1 MDFNLGQ
8 WLGAKGT
15 VTISP
20 SGQDKA
26 KVSARFTNLRSE
38 GYYSLFENHF
48 DQQPV
53 GFTPLDGTGKANN
66 FLASKKGTGR
76 ITLTAPQ
83 MLTHV
88 NAVLLVYHSDK
99 TFHGDQRG
107 EIGVTAHHQL
117 IARIPQ

>member
-1 MDFNLGQ
+1 MGQ

-26 KVSARFTNLRSE
+26 KVSARFTNLRPE
-38 GYYSLFENHF
+38 GYYSVFENHF
-48 DQQPV
+48 NQQPV
-53 GFTPLDGTGKANN
+53 GFTPLDDTGKANN
-66 FLASKKGTGR
+66 FIASKKGTAR
-76 ITLTAPQ
+76 ITVAAPH